1 MTELTHP
8 KPEARNYKNKLR
20 LVIYIV
26 LSISCLLIIVPNFQ
40 DMVVAAGN
48 SYSPY
53 PGKNLMI
60 DYMLGVLWAATL
72 GFSILFWP
80 VPSRDRKALIWIWLV
95 KAVVAL
101 VLMLGYE
108 YIYAF
113 DVDGYFTNAVSPYF
127 IWKGFSFDNGT
138 STTQQLTW
146 LHLKIVPGSYHAAK
160 VGFAM
165 FGLVGVYLIYRAAV
179 IFLRREDIRILYVLA
194 LFPSILFWSSI
205 LGKDPITLLGVSL
218 YVYGVVAWHQLKQPR
233 HLLTL
238 ALGILIVALIRLWL
252 APILVA
258 PLMVFIIVGRR
269 SFIRRMALMV
279 ICGSVFM
286 LALPK
291 IQDMWSMSTV
301 EDLFEFRSY
310 ALGASIGGGSSFRA
324 REITGFNISM
334 KYLPLGIFIALF
346 RPLPLDVPNIFGT
359 LQSLDNLI
367 LLFLLC
373 MAVKRTRLKELK
385 EPLVLWAIF
394 LVLTWAALYGNVIY
408 NLGTLVRYK
417 LQILPVLL
425 GLLLYLSRRRTRSK
439 LSTQLC

>member
-1 MTELTHP
+1 MTELTYP
-8 KPEARNYKNKLR
+8 KLEARNYKG
-20 LVIYIV
+20 LVVFIF
-26 LSISCLLIIVPNFQ
+26 LSISCFLIIVLYLL
-40 DMVVAAGN
+40 DIVVLAGN
-48 SYSPY
+48 RFSPY
-53 PGKNLMI
+53 PGEDLVT
-60 DYMLGVLWAATL
+60 DYVLGVLWAAIL
-72 GFSILFWP
+72 GISILFWP
-80 VPSRDRKALIWIWLV
+80 VPSRDRRALIGIWLI
-95 KAVVAL
+95 KAIVAL

-108 YIYAF
+108 YIYVF
-113 DVDGYFTNAVSPYF
+113 DPDGYFTNAVSPYF

-138 STTQQLTW
+138 YTTHQLTW

-165 FGLVGVYLIYRAAV
+165 IGLAGVYLTYRAAV
-179 IFLRREDIRILYVLA
+179 IFLRREEIRILYVFA

-205 LGKDPITLLGVSL
+205 LGKDPITLLGISL
-218 YVYGVVAWHQLKQPR
+218 YVYGVVAWHQLKQLR

-238 ALGILIVALIRLWL
+238 ALGILIVALIRLWV

-269 SFIRRMALMV
+269 SFIWRMALML
-279 ICGSVFM
+279 ICGLVFM

-291 IQDMWSMSTV
+291 IQDMWNMSTV
-301 EDLFEFRSY
+301 EDIFEFRSY

-324 REITGFNISM
+324 REITGFNSSM
-334 KYLPLGIFIALF
+334 KYLPLGIFTALF

-373 MAVKRTRLKELK
+373 MAVIRTRLKELK

-394 LVLTWAALYGNVIY
+394 LVLTWAAIYGNVIY

-417 LQILPVLL
+417 LQILPVFL
-425 GLLLYLSRRRTRSK
+425 GLLLYLSRRRTRNK